1 MANSWPREPL
11 EDLVDEILDRR
22 GLTPIKLSS
31 GFESHGHRV
40 ISAKLI
46 KSGRIDL
53 AADEPR
59 FVDQPTYKRWMSSPL
74 QADDVILTSEAPLG
88 ETAYIS
94 ETLEWCL
101 GQRLFGIRTRKDRL
115 SGRFLYYAFQH
126 GTVRSDLLSRAT
138 GTTAQGIRQSELRR
152 VLIPVPP
159 LSEQRAIAHILG
171 TLDDKIELNRQMN
184 ATLDEIARTLFT
196 SWFVNFDPVRAKA
209 EGHQPEGMDAETAAL
224 FPDRLVDSD
233 LGLIPEGWVWS
244 TVGQEFYV
252 TMGQSPPGSTY
263 NESQEGTPFYQGR
276 SDFGFRF
283 PSERVYCTA
292 PTRMAGRGDTLISVR
307 APVGDANITL
317 RDCAI
322 GRGVAALRHT
332 SGSASFTFHS
342 VVALGDNL
350 AQFNSEGTVFGS
362 INQRNLKALPA
373 VRPPEAIIDHFHRC
387 VVPFDSLVE
396 SNTLESQT
404 LAKLRDMLLP
414 ELLSG
419 RVQAPVAAELASV
432 AK

>member
-1 MANSWPREPL
+1 
-11 EDLVDEILDRR
+11 
-22 GLTPIKLSS
+22 
-31 GFESHGHRV
+31 
-40 ISAKLI
+40 
-46 KSGRIDL
+46 
-53 AADEPR
+53 
-59 FVDQPTYKRWMSSPL
+59 
-74 QADDVILTSEAPLG
+74 
-88 ETAYIS
+88 
-94 ETLEWCL
+94 
-101 GQRLFGIRTRKDRL
+101 
-115 SGRFLYYAFQH
+115 
-126 GTVRSDLLSRAT
+126 
-138 GTTAQGIRQSELRR
+138 
-152 VLIPVPP
+152 
-159 LSEQRAIAHILG
+159 
-171 TLDDKIELNRQMN
+171 MN